1 MTDAAALDALIQPI
15 VRDLGFELVRVRMTG
30 TTGSRTLQVMAEDP
44 ATGQLTLGQ
53 CAQISRALDLPLE
66 EQDPVDGEYALEV
79 SSPGIDRPL
88 TRPSDWAKWTGH
100 EVRMTLDPAV
110 EGRKRMHGVIGAAG
124 ETSVAIEVPSFG
136 PVTVP
141 FASVEGAKL
150 VLTNKLISASKPL
163 DMSDAEDFIETPD
176 AINDNDL
183 TED

>member
-1 MTDAAALDALIQPI
+1 
-15 VRDLGFELVRVRMTG
+15 
-30 TTGSRTLQVMAEDP
+30 
-44 ATGQLTLGQ
+44 
-53 CAQISRALDLPLE
+53 
-66 EQDPVDGEYALEV
+66 
-79 SSPGIDRPL
+79 
-88 TRPSDWAKWTGH
+88 
-100 EVRMTLDPAV
+100 MTLTVTSTRTSSHVPEPRHARGIID
-110 EGRKRMHGVIGAAG
+110 
-124 ETSVAIEVPSFG
+124 TSVVVEVPSFG